1 MPGTVLYR
9 KWRPTR
15 FADIVG
21 QEPII
26 RTLRNAIVQDKIA
39 HAYLFSGPRG
49 TGKTSTGRIL
59 AKAINV
65 PHDTDGEPIGD
76 SDEARSFDE
85 GRALDL
91 VEIDAASNR
100 GIDNIRD
107 LRDRANYVPN
117 ASRFKVYLI
126 DEVHQLTDAAA
137 DALLKTL
144 EEPPP
149 HVVFILATTDPE
161 SLKATVLS
169 RCQRFDFRRVSVAD
183 IGARLRVIAEVEG
196 ISIPDEALTLIAREA
211 TGSLRD
217 AINLLDQVWAAYG
230 DEVSLENTVA
240 ALGLSVDKRA
250 LQLARAALTKNLQEG
265 LGLIAAVQEDA
276 VDLARFT
283 RQVVEHLRHA
293 LLQQS
298 GAIEGVALSE
308 PEREALTGLVKDVE
322 PEATVAAL
330 RGFASADMRSDPFA
344 SLPLEMAL
352 AQLVYAPPP
361 PAAVAPAPAAR
372 TGDGRRGGSGQRGRN
387 GAPGSRRS
395 SGQRRP
401 PPARREAAPAAAP
414 AATSQGSDSA
424 SAPSKP
430 AKPPR
435 ELTPEEQLL
444 EQIQAELRRQGE
456 HKLAAYLKGSCTLTI
471 DGDEA
476 TLAFFPFAVDFHK
489 SKVEEQLDAVSTAI
503 SKVRERPTTV
513 RCSEAEEAS
522 DAKSPLIAEAE
533 RLGAKVVGRREG

>member
-183 IGARLRVIAEVEG
+183 IGARLRVIAEAEG

-211 TGSLRD
+211 TGSLRQSGEQRCRTRTQCRQ
-217 AINLLDQVWAAYG
+217 A
-230 DEVSLENTVA
+230 SVA
-240 ALGLSVDKRA
+240 ASACRVDEEPPRGI
-250 LQLARAALTKNLQEG
+250 RPHRSG
-265 LGLIAAVQEDA
+265 PGGRR
-276 VDLARFT
+276 RF
-283 RQVVEHLRHA
+283 
-293 LLQQS
+293 
-298 GAIEGVALSE
+298 GAIH
-308 PEREALTGLVKDVE
+308 
-322 PEATVAAL
+322 
-330 RGFASADMRSDPFA
+330 
-344 SLPLEMAL
+344 
-352 AQLVYAPPP
+352 PPSGGT
-361 PAAVAPAPAAR
+361 PAAR
-372 TGDGRRGGSGQRGRN
+372 I
-387 GAPGSRRS
+387 
-395 SGQRRP
+395 
-401 PPARREAAPAAAP
+401 AAA
-414 AATSQGSDSA
+414 
-424 SAPSKP
+424 
-430 AKPPR
+430 
-435 ELTPEEQLL
+435 
-444 EQIQAELRRQGE
+444 I
-456 HKLAAYLKGSCTLTI
+456 
-471 DGDEA
+471 
-476 TLAFFPFAVDFHK
+476 
-489 SKVEEQLDAVSTAI
+489 
-503 SKVRERPTTV
+503 
-513 RCSEAEEAS
+513 
-522 DAKSPLIAEAE
+522 
-533 RLGAKVVGRREG
+533 GRD

>member
-1 MPGTVLYR
+1 MAGTVLYR

-21 QEPII
+21 QEPIV
-26 RTLRNAIVQDKIA
+26 RTLRNAIVQFKIA
-39 HAYLFSGPRG
+39 HAYLFSGPLG

-59 AKAINV
+59 AKAVNV
-65 PHDTDGEPIGD
+65 PHGDDGEPLGD

-117 ASRFKVYLI
+117 ASRYKVSLI

-149 HVVFILATTDPE
+149 HVVFILAPPDPE
-161 SLKATVLS
+161 SLKATILS

-183 IGARLRVIAEVEG
+183 IGDRLRLIATAEG
-196 ISIPDEALTLIAREA
+196 VSIPDEALTLIGREA

-230 DEVSLENTVA
+230 DDVTLENTVA
-240 ALGLSVDKRA
+240 ALGLSVDTRA
-250 LQLARAALTKNLQEG
+250 LLLARAALTKNLQEG
-265 LGLIAAVQEDA
+265 LGIIAAVQEDA

-298 GAIEGVALSE
+298 CAIEGVALSE
-308 PEREALTGLVKDVE
+308 PEREALAGLVKDVDAE
-322 PEATVAAL
+322 VIGEAW
-330 RGFASADMRSDPFA
+330 RGCASADMRSDPFA
-344 SLPLEMAL
+344 SLPLELAL

-361 PAAVAPAPAAR
+361 PAAVAPSPDSR
-372 TGDGRRGGSGQRGRN
+372 TGEGRRGG
-387 GAPGSRRS
+387 
-395 SGQRRP
+395 
-401 PPARREAAPAAAP
+401 
-414 AATSQGSDSA
+414 
-424 SAPSKP
+424 
-430 AKPPR
+430 
-435 ELTPEEQLL
+435 
-444 EQIQAELRRQGE
+444 
-456 HKLAAYLKGSCTLTI
+456 
-471 DGDEA
+471 
-476 TLAFFPFAVDFHK
+476 
-489 SKVEEQLDAVSTAI
+489 
-503 SKVRERPTTV
+503 
-513 RCSEAEEAS
+513 
-522 DAKSPLIAEAE
+522 
-533 RLGAKVVGRREG
+533 